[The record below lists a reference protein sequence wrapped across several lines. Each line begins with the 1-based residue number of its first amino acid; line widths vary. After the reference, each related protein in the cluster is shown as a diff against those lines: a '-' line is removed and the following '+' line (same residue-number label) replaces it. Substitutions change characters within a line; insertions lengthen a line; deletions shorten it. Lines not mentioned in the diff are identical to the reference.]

1 MAHMQSSIPNSR
13 RGFQGC
19 AMQRR
24 SLRSRKESIG
34 WRSGTRGDVTPVGD
48 GVSEMRI
55 HVGPGDRVHCVR
67 RGGEIVILPCGG
79 DNSRQPRDIRRAKAV
94 AASP

>member
-1 MAHMQSSIPNSR
+1 
-13 RGFQGC
+13 
-19 AMQRR
+19 
-24 SLRSRKESIG
+24 
-34 WRSGTRGDVTPVGD
+34 
-48 GVSEMRI
+48 MRI